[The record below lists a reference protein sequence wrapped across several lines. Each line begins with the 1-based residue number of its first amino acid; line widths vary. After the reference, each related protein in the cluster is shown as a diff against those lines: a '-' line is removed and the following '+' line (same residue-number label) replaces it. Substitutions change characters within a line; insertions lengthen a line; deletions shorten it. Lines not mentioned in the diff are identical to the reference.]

1 MAPDLERIVLV
12 DPSNNSLRP
21 RVCSAHRR
29 SGSARFAGLG
39 PIMSRRALQRESKI
53 EFAGAARARI
63 PVLTPPELA
72 AAVVSALRR

>member
-1 MAPDLERIVLV
+1 
-12 DPSNNSLRP
+12 
-21 RVCSAHRR
+21 
-29 SGSARFAGLG
+29 
-39 PIMSRRALQRESKI
+39 MSRRALQRESKI